1 MMKPLLLAAA
11 TALTLAGCVSPAPQG
26 QSSQPQS
33 MPATSPTQV
42 QQFYSAI
49 EARRGSALSMTER
62 AQIQGLTGATK
73 ASINAAQNGFLNQ
86 VGSHIGMDGALLA
99 ALFPEV
105 GRPISESAAVT
116 RIERAAGKP
125 LAEADKAVIR
135 SATALRNNSVQG
147 ARNSLASSIG
157 QRTGLTSEAV
167 LALMPLL
174 GL

>member
-1 MMKPLLLAAA
+1 MKALLFVVI
-11 TALTLAGCVSPAPQG
+11 TALTLSACATSGPAGGPAASPSA
-26 QSSQPQS
+26 
-33 MPATSPTQV
+33 SPTQV

-49 EARRGSALSMTER
+49 EARRGSALSLAER
-62 AQIQGLTGATK
+62 AQIQGLTGAAKT
-73 ASINAAQNGFLNQ
+73 SITAAQNGFLNQ
-86 VGSHIGMDGALLA
+86 VGSHLGMSGAMLA

-105 GRPISESAAVT
+105 GRPISESAAVS

-135 SATALRNNSVQG
+135 SATALRNHSVQG
-147 ARNSLASSIG
+147 ARTSLAASIG
-157 QRTGLTSEAV
+157 QRTGLTSDAV